1 MPPGFIPEHP
11 SVRLR
16 RLNIRKP
23 LRKLGINADLVFRK
37 EDLSSYQNILISHYD
52 KGVAETCVELRKQG
66 KTLLYCHTE
75 AMWGFEYQTEVFNLC
90 DYIIC
95 CSTALAQ
102 FTQARLTSPFTK
114 CVVIPDM
121 SEGPHSTNG
130 ISPHQPMDKQE
141 LSVVYCGMGGNS
153 HLARNLKPLIE
164 KLGMKLIMITEHD
177 DADIKWNRDTYLQDM
192 AKADISIC
200 PQNYELQPCK
210 SNVKLSLSL
219 SLGLPTIASPLQ
231 AYKEIIREGYNG
243 LIASNE
249 QEWETALTKLKDYQ
263 TRLSMS
269 KAAYETGLQYWPDR
283 IAEKYQNFL
292 LTCQKKVIFVNNT
305 LPQKYLS
312 YGDRVLETLRF
323 AGQAVYEEYRYE
335 DIDCLPQDCDMQIFI
350 EVRYD
355 SEDLEHPIK
364 VPRVLITQEDLN
376 INHLPHFNLII
387 TPNKQLAEKWTH
399 RGFVN
404 VHWVENL
411 ETLSYQLLK
420 NLLDEDITPKR
431 QAHNLLL
438 HDAHINAFHHLIPPE
453 ERWASGNRDKEH
465 IKFTMENT
473 KPGDKVLDIGS
484 ADGWLSLYLATQNRQ
499 VSALEF
505 VQRGMDWTQQHAQR
519 LGVSIDLRK
528 GFIENVDQVFNTKLS
543 GFYILIPFK
552 FDTIIAYEI
561 LEHVDYFR
569 IPWYLNKMEKLLNPG
584 GSILVSLPLQDMKDN
599 EEHLWSPNEKL
610 IKKVFQGKKNL
621 TIQWTDIPN
630 HGVTGVWFVRYTV

>member
-1 MPPGFIPEHP
+1 MKNNLAVYLNFPFDGTNP
-11 SVRLR
+11 SIRLR
-16 RLNIRKP
+16 LLNIRKP
-23 LRKLGINADLVFRK
+23 LRKLGIDTDHVYRY
-37 EDLSSYQNILISHYD
+37 EDLALYQNILVGHFS
-52 KGVAETCVELRKQG
+52 KEAVEQCKNLRKQG
-66 KTLLYCHTE
+66 KTLFYSHTE
-75 AMWGFEYQTEVFNLC
+75 DLWNLEHQSETFNLC

-102 FTQARLTSPFTK
+102 TTQSRLTSTFTK
-114 CVVIPDM
+114 CIVIPDM
-121 SEGPHSTNG
+121 AEGPHPTNG
-130 ISPHQPMDKQE
+130 QTPHKPVDKQE
-141 LSVVYCGMGGNS
+141 LLVVYCGMGGNS
-153 HLARNLKPLIE
+153 HLAKNLKPTIE
-164 KLGMKLIMITEHD
+164 KLGMKLIMITEHG

-192 AKADISIC
+192 AKADIAIC

-210 SNVKLSLSL
+210 SNVKLSVAM
-219 SLGLPTIASPLQ
+219 SLGLPTISSPLQ
-231 AYKEIIREGYNG
+231 AYKEIVREGYNG
-243 LIASNE
+243 LIASND
-249 QEWETALTKLKDYQ
+249 QEWESAFIKLKDYQ
-263 TRLSMS
+263 TRCKLS
-269 KAAYETGLQYWPDR
+269 KAAYETGLQCWPER
-283 IAEKYQNFL
+283 IAEKYRDLL
-292 LTCQKKVIFVNNT
+292 LTCQKKIIFVNNT

-335 DIDCLPQDCDMQIFI
+335 DIDCLPQNVDMQVFI

-355 SEDLEHPIK
+355 TEELEHPIK

-387 TPNKQLAEKWTH
+387 TPNKQLAEKWTQ

-420 NLLDEDITPKR
+420 NLLGEDITSKR
-431 QAHNLLL
+431 QSHNLLL

-453 ERWASGNRDKEH
+453 ERWNSGNRDKEH

-473 KPGDKVLDIGS
+473 KPGDRVLDIGS

-505 VQRGMDWTQQHAQR
+505 VQRGMDWMQQHAQR

-528 GFIENVDQVFNTKLS
+528 GFIENVDQAFV
-543 GFYILIPFK
+543 PFK
-552 FDTIIAYEI
+552 FDRILAYEI

-569 IPWYLNKMEKLLNPG
+569 IHWYLYKMEKLLNPG
-584 GSILVSLPLQDMKDN
+584 GSILVSLPLQDINDN
-599 EEHLWSPNEKL
+599 PEHLWAPSEKL

-621 TIQWTDIPN
+621 TVKWTDIPN
-630 HGVTGVWFVRYTV
+630 HGVPGVWFVRYNV